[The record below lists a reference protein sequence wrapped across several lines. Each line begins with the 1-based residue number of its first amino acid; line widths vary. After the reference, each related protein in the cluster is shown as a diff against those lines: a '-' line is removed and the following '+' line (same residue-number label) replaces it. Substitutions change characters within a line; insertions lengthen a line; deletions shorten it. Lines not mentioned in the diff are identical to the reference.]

1 MEIRDTEESR
11 MTFTPV
17 KTAVIGCGNI
27 SSIYIEN
34 AIKWDILDLRAC
46 ANRTLP
52 RAQSQAEKF
61 HVPRAAPIADVLA
74 DPEIEL
80 VINLTTPDVHAEI
93 GLAALRAGK
102 SVYNE
107 KPLAISRQ
115 DGRLL
120 LAEAEARG
128 LRVGCAPDTF
138 LGGGLQTC
146 RQLMD
151 AGEIGTPVAA
161 TAFMFKQGPEAWH
174 PDPGF
179 LYQVGAGPLFDIGP
193 YYLTALVSMLGPIR
207 RVTGSAR
214 TTYPERT
221 IGSGPKQGQTISV
234 ETPTHVASV
243 LDFASGPVATLVTS
257 FDVAVSAGA
266 ELNPNYDGG
275 VLLEIQGTTGTL
287 SMPDPN
293 TFGGPVRVR
302 RLGEAGWREIP
313 LTHTHTGNERCLGVA
328 DLAYA
333 LRTGRPHRANGE
345 VAYHVLEAMHGVL
358 EASSSGQHIEL
369 TSTCER
375 PAPLPAGLPES
386 KLDEGDAKW
395 NM

>member
-1 MEIRDTEESR
+1 
-11 MTFTPV
+11 MTLDPV
-17 KTAVIGCGNI
+17 RTAVIGCGNI
-27 SSIYIEN
+27 SSIYLEN
-34 AIKWDILDLRAC
+34 AAKWDILDLRAC
-46 ANRTLP
+46 ANRTLS
-52 RAQSQAEKF
+52 RAQSQAAKY
-61 HVPRAAPIADVLA
+61 HVPQAVPIAEVLA

-80 VINLTTPDVHAEI
+80 IINLTTPDVHAEI

-107 KPLAISRQ
+107 KPLAIRRE
-115 DGRLL
+115 DARLL
-120 LAEAEARG
+120 RAEAEARG

-146 RQLMD
+146 RQLLD

-161 TAFMFKQGPEAWH
+161 TGFMFIQGPEAWH

-193 YYLTALVSMLGPIR
+193 YYLTALISVLGPIR

-221 IGSGPKQGQTISV
+221 IGSGPKRGQTIPV
-234 ETPTHVASV
+234 ETPTHIASI

-266 ELNPNYDGG
+266 ALNLYDVGG
-275 VLLEIQGTTGTL
+275 ALLEIEGTNGTL

-293 TFGGPVRVR
+293 RFGGPVRIR
-302 RLGEAGWREIP
+302 RLGETDWREIP
-313 LTHTHTGNERCLGVA
+313 LTHAHTGNERCLGVA

-345 VAYHVLEAMHGVL
+345 LAYHVLDAMHAVL
-358 EASSSGQHIEL
+358 EASSSGRHVEL
-369 TSTCER
+369 TSSCER
-375 PAPLPAGLPES
+375 PAPLPAGLPEHQM
-386 KLDEGDAKW
+386 EG
-395 NM
+395 

>member
-1 MEIRDTEESR
+1 MERKELKMALD
-11 MTFTPV
+11 PV

-27 SSIYIEN
+27 SSIYLEN
-34 AIKWDILDLRAC
+34 AAKWDILDLRAC
-46 ANRTLP
+46 ANRTLS
-52 RAQSQAEKF
+52 RAQSQAGKF
-61 HVPRAAPIADVLA
+61 DVPQAVPIAEVLA

-80 VINLTTPDVHAEI
+80 IINLTTPDVHAEI
-93 GLAALRAGK
+93 GQAALRAGK
-102 SVYNE
+102 SIYNE
-107 KPLAISRQ
+107 KPLAIRRD

-146 RQLMD
+146 RHLID

-161 TAFMFKQGPEAWH
+161 TGFMFIQGPEAWH

-193 YYLTALVSMLGPIR
+193 YYLTALISLLGPIR

-221 IGSGPKQGQTISV
+221 IGSGPRQGQTIPV
-234 ETPTHVASV
+234 ETPTHVASI
-243 LDFASGPVATLVTS
+243 LDFACGPVATLVTS

-266 ELNPNYDGG
+266 ALNLYDVGG
-275 VLLEIQGTTGTL
+275 ALLEIQGTTGTL

-293 TFGGPVRVR
+293 RFGGPVRIR
-302 RLGEAGWREIP
+302 RLGESDWREIP
-313 LTHTHTGNERCLGVA
+313 LTHAHASNERCLGVA

-345 VAYHVLEAMHGVL
+345 LAYHVLDAMHGVL
-358 EASSSGQHIEL
+358 EASGSGQHIEL

-375 PAPLPAGLPES
+375 PAPLPAGLPEHQ
-386 KLDEGDAKW
+386 LEE
-395 NM
+395 

>member
-1 MEIRDTEESR
+1 MNP
-11 MTFTPV
+11 TPV
-17 KTAVIGCGNI
+17 RTAVIGCGNI
-27 SSIYIEN
+27 SSIYLEN
-34 AIKWDILDLRAC
+34 AAKWDILDLRAC
-46 ANRTLP
+46 ANRTLS

-61 HVPRAAPIADVLA
+61 RVPQAAPIADVLN

-80 VINLTTPDVHAEI
+80 IINLTTPDVHAEI

-107 KPLAISRQ
+107 KPLAVSRE

-146 RQLMD
+146 RQLID
-151 AGEIGTPVAA
+151 AGEIGTPVGA
-161 TAFMFKQGPEAWH
+161 TAFMFIQGPEAWH

-179 LYQVGAGPLFDIGP
+179 LYRFGAGPLFDIGP
-193 YYLTALVSMLGPIR
+193 YYLTALISMLGPVR

-221 IGSGPKQGQTISV
+221 IGSGPKKGQTIPV
-234 ETPTHVASV
+234 ETPTHIASI
-243 LDFASGPVATLVTS
+243 LDFAGGPVATLVTS

-266 ELNPNYDGG
+266 ALNLYDAGG
-275 VLLEIQGTTGTL
+275 ALLEIQGTSGTL

-293 TFGGPVRVR
+293 MFGGPVRIR
-302 RLGEAGWREIP
+302 RLGETEWREIP
-313 LTHTHTGNERCLGVA
+313 LTHAHTGNDRCLGVA

-333 LRTGRPHRANGE
+333 LRTGRPHRANGRL
-345 VAYHVLEAMHGVL
+345 AYHVLDAMHAVL

-369 TSTCER
+369 TSSCER
-375 PAPLPAGLPES
+375 PAALPAGLPEYQ
-386 KLDEGDAKW
+386 LEE
-395 NM
+395 

>member
-1 MEIRDTEESR
+1 
-11 MTFTPV
+11 MTLNPV

-27 SSIYIEN
+27 SSIYLEN
-34 AIKWDILDLRAC
+34 AAKWDILDLRAC
-46 ANRTLP
+46 ANRSLP
-52 RAQSQAEKF
+52 RAQSQAEKYR
-61 HVPRAAPIADVLA
+61 VPQAVSIADVLA

-80 VINLTTPDVHAEI
+80 IINLTTPDVHAEI

-107 KPLAISRQ
+107 KPLAISRE
-115 DGRLL
+115 DGQLL
-120 LAEAEARG
+120 LEEAEARA

-146 RQLMD
+146 RQLIE

-161 TAFMFKQGPEAWH
+161 TGLMFIQGPEAWH

-193 YYLTALVSMLGPIR
+193 YYLTALISILGPIR

-214 TTYPERT
+214 ITWPERT
-221 IGSGPKQGQTISV
+221 IGSGPKQGQAIPV
-234 ETPTHVASV
+234 ETPTHVASI
-243 LDFASGPVATLVTS
+243 LDFSSGPVATLVTS

-266 ELNPNYDGG
+266 AQNLDDVGG
-275 VLLEIQGTTGTL
+275 ALLEIQGTSGTL

-293 TFGGPVRVR
+293 MFGGPVRVR
-302 RLGEAGWREIP
+302 RLGETDWREIP
-313 LTHTHTGNERCLGVA
+313 LTHAHTDNDRCLGVA
-328 DLAYA
+328 DLAHA

-345 VAYHVLEAMHGVL
+345 LAYHVLDVMHAVL
-358 EASSSGQHIEL
+358 EASSRGQHIEL

-375 PAPLPAGLPES
+375 PAPLPAGLPEHQLEES
-386 KLDEGDAKW
+386 
-395 NM
+395 

>member
-1 MEIRDTEESR
+1 MNLD
-11 MTFTPV
+11 PV

-27 SSIYIEN
+27 SSIYLEN
-34 AIKWDILDLRAC
+34 AAKWDILDLRAC

-52 RAQSQAEKF
+52 RAQSQAAKF
-61 HVPRAAPIADVLA
+61 HVPQAVPIADVLT

-80 VINLTTPDVHAEI
+80 IINLTTPDVHAEI

-107 KPLAISRQ
+107 KPLAISRE

-120 LAEAEARG
+120 LAEAEARD

-138 LGGGLQTC
+138 LGGGLQAC
-146 RQLMD
+146 RQLID
-151 AGEIGTPVAA
+151 GGEIGTPVAA
-161 TAFMFKQGPEAWH
+161 TGSMFIQGPEAWH

-193 YYLTALVSMLGPIR
+193 YYLTALISMLGPIR

-214 TTYPERT
+214 ITYPERT
-221 IGSGPKQGQTISV
+221 IGSGPKQGHTIPV
-234 ETPTHVASV
+234 ETPTHIASI

-266 ELNPNYDGG
+266 ALNLYDVGG
-275 VLLEIQGTTGTL
+275 ALLEIQGTTGTL

-293 TFGGPVRVR
+293 MFGGPVRIR
-302 RLGEAGWREIP
+302 RLGETDWREIP
-313 LTHTHTGNERCLGVA
+313 LTHAHTSNERCLGVA

-345 VAYHVLEAMHGVL
+345 LAYHVLDAMHAVL

-375 PAPLPAGLPES
+375 PAPLPAGLPEHQLEES
-386 KLDEGDAKW
+386 
-395 NM
+395 

>member
-1 MEIRDTEESR
+1 MNLN
-11 MTFTPV
+11 PV

-27 SSIYIEN
+27 SSIYLEN
-34 AIKWDILDLRAC
+34 SAKWDILDLVAC
-46 ANRTLP
+46 ADLDLS
-52 RAQSQAEKF
+52 RAESQSAKF
-61 HVPRAAPIADVLA
+61 NVPRALSVAEVLA
-74 DPEIEL
+74 DPDIEL
-80 VINLTTPDVHAEI
+80 IINLTIPAAHAEV

-107 KPLAISRQ
+107 KPLAISRA
-115 DGRLL
+115 DGQLL
-120 LAEAEARG
+120 LQEAQARG
-128 LRVGCAPDTF
+128 LRVGNAPDTF

-146 RQLMD
+146 RQLID

-161 TAFMFKQGPEAWH
+161 SGLMLIRGPEAWH

-193 YYLTALVSMLGPIR
+193 YYLTALISMLGPIR

-214 TTYPERT
+214 ITYPERT
-221 IGSGPKQGQTISV
+221 IGSGPKKGQKISV
-234 ETPTHVASV
+234 ETPTHIASI

-266 ELNPNYDGG
+266 AINLYDIGG
-275 VLLEIQGTTGTL
+275 ALLEIQGTAGTL

-293 TFGGPVRVR
+293 SFGGPVRVR
-302 RLGEAGWREIP
+302 SLGEADWREIP
-313 LTHTHTGNERCLGVA
+313 LTHAHTGNSRCLGVA

-333 LRTGRPHRANGE
+333 LRTDRPHRANGE
-345 VAYHVLEAMHGVL
+345 LAYHVLEVMHAVL
-358 EASSSGQHIEL
+358 EASRTGQHLEL

-375 PAPLPAGLPES
+375 PALLPAGLPEYQLE
-386 KLDEGDAKW
+386 K
-395 NM
+395 

>member
-1 MEIRDTEESR
+1 
-11 MTFTPV
+11 MTLIPV
-17 KTAVIGCGNI
+17 KTALIGCGNI
-27 SSIYIEN
+27 SSIYLEN
-34 AIKWDILDLRAC
+34 AAKWDILDLRAC

-52 RAQSQAEKF
+52 RAQRQAEKF
-61 HVPRAAPIADVLA
+61 HVPQVMSIADVLA

-80 VINLTTPDVHAEI
+80 IINLTTPDVHAEI

-107 KPLAISRQ
+107 KPLAISRE

-120 LAEAEARG
+120 LAEAEVRG

-146 RQLMD
+146 RQLID

-161 TAFMFKQGPEAWH
+161 TGSMFIQGPEAWH

-179 LYQVGAGPLFDIGP
+179 LYRVGAGPLFDIGP

-214 TTYPERT
+214 ITYPERT
-221 IGSGPKQGQTISV
+221 IGSGPKQGQKIPV
-234 ETPTHVASV
+234 ETPTHIASI

-266 ELNPNYDGG
+266 ALNLYDVGG
-275 VLLEIQGTTGTL
+275 ALLEIQGTSGTL

-293 TFGGPVRVR
+293 MFGGPVRMR
-302 RLGEAGWREIP
+302 RLGEADWREIA
-313 LTHTHTGNERCLGVA
+313 LTHAHTGNDRGLGVA
-328 DLAYA
+328 ELAYA
-333 LRTGRPHRANGE
+333 LRNGRPHRANGE
-345 VAYHVLEAMHGVL
+345 LAYHVLDVMHAVL

-369 TSTCER
+369 SSTCER
-375 PAPLPAGLPES
+375 PAALPAGLPEHQ
-386 KLDEGDAKW
+386 LEE
-395 NM
+395 